1 MRRSNDGDGRRPS
14 IMMVTGAYFPET
26 SGAGLQCR
34 SLIRACGARAHFAVL
49 TTALDPALHAKDEV
63 DGVPVRRVLVNAR
76 SRIARW
82 LAMPWLIVSALDL
95 ERDAD
100 IIHLHGYSEKSIV
113 VSLLAWLLR
122 KPVIL
127 KLTSVGHDDPVAMRG
142 KGRLLFESYRRAD
155 RFVAVSPRLASLYAD
170 AGLPPGK
177 LQLIPNGVDLDR
189 FYPAGQTERMRLRR
203 DLGLP
208 ADEPLVLFVGFFSQE
223 KCPDLLFDAWTDT
236 LGASPASTLVIVG
249 ASRSDYYEIDGAMAA
264 RVRSDAARLG
274 CQDRVRLV
282 EHTASIELYYR
293 AADIFVLP
301 SKREGLPNALLEAM
315 ASGLPSIVSRLP
327 EVTDSV
333 ITDGV
338 NGVLVEPG
346 SREALASALRV
357 VLGDADCR
365 ARLGSEARRTVE
377 ERFSL
382 AATAD
387 RYIHLYEELSLCAAS
402 PAQ

>member
-1 MRRSNDGDGRRPS
+1 
-14 IMMVTGAYFPET
+14 MMVTGAYFPET

-34 SLIRACGARAHFAVL
+34 SLIRACGARAQFAVL
-49 TTALDPALHAKDEV
+49 TTALDPELPAKDEV

-100 IIHLHGYSEKSIV
+100 VIHLHGYSEKSVV
-113 VSLLAWLLR
+113 VSLFAWLLR
-122 KPVIL
+122 KPVIV
-127 KLTSVGHDDPVAMRG
+127 KLTSVGHDDPVAMRA
-142 KGRLLFESYRRAD
+142 KGRVLFESYRRAD
-155 RFVAVSPRLASLYAD
+155 RFIAVSPRLSSLYAD

-189 FYPAGQTERMRLRR
+189 FCPAGQAERTRLRR

-208 ADEPLVLFVGFFSQE
+208 ADGPLVLFVGFFSHE

-236 LGASPASTLVIVG
+236 LGATSASTLVIVG
-249 ASRSDYYEIDGAMAA
+249 ASRSDYYEIDAAMAA
-264 RVRSDAARLG
+264 RVRADALRLG
-274 CQDRVRLV
+274 CQDRLRLV

-293 AADIFVLP
+293 AADVFVLP

-315 ASGLPSIVSRLP
+315 ASGLPSIVSHLP

-333 ITDGV
+333 IKDGV

-346 SREALASALRV
+346 SRQALASALRAL
-357 VLGDADCR
+357 LGDAECR
-365 ARLGSEARRTVE
+365 ARLGSAARRTME
-377 ERFSL
+377 ERFSM

-387 RYIHLYEELSLCAAS
+387 RYINLYQELLSPCAAS
-402 PAQ
+402 PAL